1 MLQVGRVTAVQILEY
16 AILVLKTAIRSL
28 RGSLLYGSE
37 RSGLRAGGQSNA
49 RQSPRGGGR
58 RRRGPGQHFCR
69 SIIYKLFARSRTGII
84 RLGVGGVKAEI
95 EKSEGVGGT
104 PGRLREEVVV
114 VVVKEKWKYSVLCN

>member
-1 MLQVGRVTAVQILEY
+1 MRSW
-16 AILVLKTAIRSL
+16 SL
-28 RGSLLYGSE
+28 RPPYVLFGVPSCTVAKD
-37 RSGLRAGGQSNA
+37 RACVLEGKATRA
-49 RQSPRGGGR
+49 RALVEAADGAEVLDNI
-58 RRRGPGQHFCR
+58 FCR

-114 VVVKEKWKYSVLCN
+114 VVKEKWKYSVLCN